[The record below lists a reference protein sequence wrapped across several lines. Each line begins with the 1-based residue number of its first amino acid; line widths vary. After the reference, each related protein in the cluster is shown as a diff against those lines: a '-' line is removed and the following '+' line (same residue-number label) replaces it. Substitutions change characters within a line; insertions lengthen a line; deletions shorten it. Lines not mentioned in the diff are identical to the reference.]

1 MAANSDNI
9 MPPSDGAAGNSDANA
24 TTYPEEKRA
33 ASVTSGRNI
42 PMIEMGGKDGI
53 TATDKEAEFLPSP
66 EEQIEALGIAYW
78 RHLEKK
84 IVRRLDLTLMPCLW
98 VS

>member
-1 MAANSDNI
+1 MAANGDNI
-9 MPPSDGAAGNSDANA
+9 MPPSDGAARTSDVNA

-33 ASVTSGRNI
+33 ASVASGRNMS
-42 PMIEMGGKDGI
+42 MIEMGGKDGV
-53 TATDKEAEFLPSP
+53 TATDKAAELLPSA
-66 EEQIEALGIAYW
+66 EEQIEALGIADW